1 MNDKN
6 YLCTLKIVFGLFVG
20 MSLFSCKIQKKIQI
34 ENDKNSL
41 HAQHQKNVLKE
52 TKKTYIGWWIYGED
66 QHIFKDQSTLE
77 EYDLEFLNENIKE
90 LNDLYL
96 AVCEMEY
103 FPMEC
108 QMTGYIVR
116 DIVTGGKRLMVV
128 DFEIL
133 YIQGCDE

>member
-1 MNDKN
+1 MKEKN
-6 YLCTLKIVFGLFVG
+6 YLFTLKIVFGFFVG
-20 MSLFSCKIQKKIQI
+20 MSLFSCTIQKKIQI

-52 TKKTYIGWWIYGED
+52 TEQTYIGWWIYGED